1 MSYDTLYVSGCS
13 FTRMASSWK
22 DDQKHPE
29 MEEQWPH
36 LLAKRLNIP
45 NTVND
50 ALWNG
55 SNERTFRKL
64 DHFLKTHSGD
74 LDKVL
79 FLIQF
84 TFPWRYEMWS
94 DQIQDDYTWYEAP
107 DDVKENWIRLNPG
120 WADIEKPFDPDG
132 VDNSIAVRHNSVPKQ
147 LVYKGRIKAYGR
159 ALDWNN
165 ETEYQTA
172 VRQCLAVD
180 NLLKIHDAH
189 RRYIFGD
196 SVRSDTETRIKEL
209 IPGFLK
215 NFYVC
220 ESIPQEYKSIDNYHP
235 DYQGNVFFA
244 ELLAEELLPNLSEKT
259 VKNY

>member
-1 MSYDTLYVSGCS
+1 
-13 FTRMASSWK
+13 MASSWK
-22 DDQKHPE
+22 GDLKHPE
-29 MEEQWPH
+29 MQEQWPH
-36 LLAKRLNIP
+36 ILANKLNIP
-45 NTVND
+45 DVIND

-64 DHFLKTHSGD
+64 DQFLKSHTGD

-79 FLIQF
+79 FIIQF

-94 DQIQDDYTWYEAP
+94 DNIQEDYTWEQAP

-132 VDNSIAVRHNSVPKQ
+132 VDNSVALVHHKVSKQ
-147 LVYKGRIKAYGR
+147 LTYQGRIKAYGR
-159 ALDWNN
+159 AVDWNN

-180 NLLKIHDAH
+180 NLLKIHNAH
-189 RRYIFGD
+189 RRYMFGD
-196 SVRSDTETRIKEL
+196 ILRQDTEARVKEL
-209 IPGFLK
+209 IPGFLN

-220 ESIPQEYKSIDNYHP
+220 TSIPEEMKTIDGYHP
-235 DYQGNVFFA
+235 DYQGNVYFA
-244 ELLAEELLPNLSEKT
+244 DLLAEELLPTLTEKT
-259 VKNY
+259 VQNH